1 MDSIIQ
7 VRDLTFRY
15 GKKVLFDKLSLN
27 IPNGMFVS
35 IIGSNNCGK
44 TTLIKLL
51 GGILPNNK
59 SIVAG
64 YSYVNSKRIQSSA
77 AFFGIVIHD
86 FSNKFLFEKVYDELV
101 FPLENLCYD
110 KKKIEERVIE
120 IARVFKITKLL
131 DRNIKDI
138 TSSEKQKLLLALSYI
153 HKPKVLLLDNPFIMM
168 TMSDKKEMLNSL
180 REINISDKVTII
192 LASNDLEEIIN
203 LDYTYVFDDGKL
215 IMEGKPLSVLRE
227 EALLNK
233 IGLRLPFMVDLSFKL
248 EFYELIKSPVL
259 DLEGMV
265 DILWK

>member
-15 GKKVLFDKLSLN
+15 GKRVLFDKLSLD
-27 IPNGMFVS
+27 IPSGMFVS

-51 GGILPNNK
+51 GGILPNSK

-77 AFFGIVIHD
+77 SFFGIVIHD

-101 FPLENLCYD
+101 FPLENLCYE
-110 KKKIEERVIE
+110 KKLIENRVIE
-120 IARVFKITKLL
+120 VAKIFKITKLL
-131 DRNIKDI
+131 DRNIKDL

-168 TMSDKKEMLNSL
+168 TMTDKKEMLNSL
-180 REINISDKVTII
+180 RDINKNDNVTIV
-192 LASNDLEEIIN
+192 LTSNDLEEIIS
-203 LDYTYVFDDGKL
+203 LDYTYVFNDGKL
-215 IMEGKPLSVLRE
+215 IMEGNPLSVLRE
-227 EALLNK
+227 ETLLNK
-233 IGLRLPFMVDLSFKL
+233 IGLKLPFMIDLSFKL
-248 EFYELIKSPVL
+248 EFYELIKSPIL
-259 DLEGMV
+259 DVEGMV

>member
-7 VRDLTFRY
+7 VRDLTFKY
-15 GKKVLFDKLSLN
+15 GKKVLFNKLSLDIN
-27 IPNGMFVS
+27 EGMFVS

-59 SIVAG
+59 TIVAG
-64 YSYVNSKRIQSSA
+64 YSYVNSNRIQASA
-77 AFFGIVIHD
+77 SFYGIVIHD

-101 FPLENLCYD
+101 FPLENLCYE
-110 KKKIEERVIE
+110 KKMIEDRVIE
-120 IARVFKITKLL
+120 VAKIFKITKLL

-138 TSSEKQKLLLALSYI
+138 TSSEKQKLLLALSYV

-168 TMSDKKEMLNSL
+168 TKSDKKDMLNSL
-180 REINISDKVTII
+180 REINKQNKVTIV
-192 LASNDLEEIIN
+192 LASNDLEEIID
-203 LDYTYVFDDGKL
+203 LDYTYVFDEGKL

-227 EALLNK
+227 EMILNK
-233 IGLRLPFMVDLSFKL
+233 IGLKLPFMADLSFKL

-259 DLEGMV
+259 ELERMV
-265 DILWK
+265 DTLWK